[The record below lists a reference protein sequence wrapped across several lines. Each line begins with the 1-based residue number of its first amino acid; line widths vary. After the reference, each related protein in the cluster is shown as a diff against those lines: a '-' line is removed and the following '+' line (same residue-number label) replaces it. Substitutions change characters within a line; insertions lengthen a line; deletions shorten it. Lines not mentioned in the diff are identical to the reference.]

1 MTAFQASILRA
12 NARCHRLDPS
22 LQLLPAYRVVFL
34 ATLSWLHER
43 RKRSTISRNTLRRSA
58 RSLFADWGVL
68 ASSRDALSRIL
79 EAFIAKEL
87 QPWIK
92 TFPA

>member
-1 MTAFQASILRA
+1 
-12 NARCHRLDPS
+12 
-22 LQLLPAYRVVFL
+22 
-34 ATLSWLHER
+34 
-43 RKRSTISRNTLRRSA
+43 LRRSA
-58 RSLFADWGVL
+58 RSLFADWRVL
-68 ASSRDALSRIL
+68 ASSRDALARIL